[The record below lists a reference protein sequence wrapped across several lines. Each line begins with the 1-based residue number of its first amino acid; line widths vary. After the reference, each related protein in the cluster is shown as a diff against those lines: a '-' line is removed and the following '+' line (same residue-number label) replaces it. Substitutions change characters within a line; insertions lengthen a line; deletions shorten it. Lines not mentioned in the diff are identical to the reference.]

1 MKITVYG
8 CGYVGLVTAAL
19 LADTGNNVLAI
30 DTDSQKI
37 KQLQQAQIP
46 IYEPGLVN
54 IVARNLA
61 AKRLQFSDDTAAGAT
76 FGQLQFIAVGTP
88 ADNDG
93 SADLQFVLQVAEQI
107 GQAFTQEIVVID
119 KSTVPVGTAAKVR
132 NIIKQHQQ
140 QRQIPARIA
149 VIANPE
155 FLKEGDA
162 IADFMRPDRII
173 IGADNGDE
181 WAVELMRELYDPFN
195 RNHDRLIVMDVHSA
209 ELTKYA
215 ANAMLATKLSFM
227 NEMALVAESVGAD
240 IEMVR
245 KGIGADPRIG
255 YHFIYAGCG
264 YGGSCF
270 PKDVRALTHT
280 AQAVG
285 IDLQLVPAVTRINDQ
300 QQRLLFKKVQQY
312 FGETLHQRQIAVWG
326 LAFKPNTD
334 DLREAPSLTLLHAL
348 WAAGVK
354 TTVYDPKAMPTMRA
368 LYPNQPLLNFCE
380 SAMEACTEAD
390 ALVIATDWREFKS
403 PDFHRIKQQLKQ
415 PLIIDGR
422 NLYSPKRMQQYGFI
436 YLGIGRGT
444 PAIKPQSALTT

>member
-19 LADTGNNVLAI
+19 LADTGNHVLGI
-30 DTDSQKI
+30 DIDSNKI
-37 KQLQQAQIP
+37 RQLQQAEMP

-54 IVARNLA
+54 IIARNLA
-61 AKRLQFSDDTAAGAT
+61 AGRLQFSDDTTTGAT

-107 GQAFTQEIVVID
+107 GQAFNQEIVVID

-132 NIIKQHQQ
+132 RIIAQHQQ
-140 QRQIPARIA
+140 QRRLSYSFA
-149 VIANPE
+149 VLSNPE
-155 FLKEGDA
+155 FLKEGNA
-162 IADFMRPDRII
+162 VADFMRPDRII
-173 IGADNGDE
+173 IGADSNDD
-181 WAVELMRELYDPFN
+181 WAVELMCELYDPFN

-215 ANAMLATKLSFM
+215 ANAMLATKISFM
-227 NEMALVAESVGAD
+227 NEMARIAEVVGAD

-280 AQAVG
+280 ANTHG
-285 IDLQLVPAVTRINDQ
+285 IDLSLIPAVTQINDQ
-300 QQRLLFKKVQQY
+300 QQQLLFNKIQQY
-312 FGETLHQRQIAVWG
+312 FGETLQQRHIAVWG

-334 DLREAPSLTLLHAL
+334 DLREAPSLTLLNSL
-348 WAAGVK
+348 WSAGVK
-354 TTVYDPKAMPTMRA
+354 TTVYDPKAMRA
-368 LYPNQPLLNFCE
+368 IHNLYPHQPLLHFSDNAIDTC
-380 SAMEACTEAD
+380 ADAD
-390 ALVIATDWREFKS
+390 ALVIVTDWREFKS
-403 PDFHRIKQQLKQ
+403 PDFDSLKQQLRQ
-415 PLIIDGR
+415 PLIFDGR
-422 NLYSPKRMQQYGFI
+422 NLYAPQRMRQKGFT
-436 YLGIGRGT
+436 YWGIGRGV
-444 PAIKPQSALTT
+444 QH